1 MSRLNRTTTSVE
13 TNTTTLL
20 SQLQTQVEEQNRLIS
35 ELSNRVQD
43 LENFKKSKDF
53 ELQSTPVP
61 KSKNNSPKKTASST
75 TIEKLVKKA
84 QFYKELGNSEFI
96 SYLLVD
102 KSNSGLH
109 YHNWQSL
116 FEELEIDVSD
126 IQKFTSTIY
135 KKAIF
140 ELCKRFINENCYV
153 LISIKKKETTFN
165 CTFTYAVLDEMN
177 VENSETISKS
187 SPKQTKPTKEIIKK
201 DNEQPIIYTDP
212 EEFKSKINFSKL
224 EEFNVDND
232 NLLDNYKENS
242 QEHKP
247 NESITIN
254 KLYKHYIG
262 TYKGRKTAS
271 DLFVELISKFEL
283 DNKVVF
289 VKISKTKESEVF
301 IYKTQENE
309 ENEEEEEDSY

>member
-75 TIEKLVKKA
+75 TISPDEKVVKKSV
-84 QFYKELGNSEFI
+84 FLKELGNSIF
-96 SYLLVD
+96 SYFKFD
-102 KSNSGLH
+102 DDETKYSHDWN
-109 YHNWQSL
+109 SL
-116 FEELEIDVSD
+116 FEYIEMDVSD
-126 IQKFTSTIY
+126 ITKFSSTIY
-135 KKAIF
+135 KKAID
-140 ELCKRFINENCYV
+140 LLLVKENKNMSICY
-153 LISIKKKETTFN
+153 
-165 CTFTYAVLDEMN
+165 
-177 VENSETISKS
+177 
-187 SPKQTKPTKEIIKK
+187 IKK
-201 DNEQPIIYTDP
+201 DITYVCHFTSADISEISVESDTTKVKVSPSKKVSKTKTDEPTIINDP

-247 NESITIN
+247 NETITIN

-309 ENEEEEEDSY
+309 ENEEEDSY